1 MNIQLQGNIQKIV
14 RQICSKKFHRHSSQN
29 SIKNIR
35 NQSSISGKSENET
48 DQNMMKSKKK
58 SRQIIAKPDFDKILD
73 TNCHKE
79 IVKNL
84 VDRLV
89 VPNEES
95 ASKMLDDL
103 NNLKVKS
110 DENPLNTSHS
120 ELLNLAALEFPNYSH
135 PVIENLTE
143 PKTLFDNCDLL
154 REKLKNLQKV
164 RSFDE
169 ISKIMNGSRTNET
182 GQTTSEKSYYLLGP
196 FAELEQ
202 ALIHYTIDYL
212 TEQAGFSLISVPDI
226 LDPEIIEA
234 CGFKTTGKR
243 TNVFNL
249 DPNYYEAKT
258 LSGTAEMGFGSF
270 FANKALGF
278 QSEGCAGFAAV
289 SR

>member
-1 MNIQLQGNIQKIV
+1 MNIQLQGNIQRIV
-14 RQICSKKFHRHSSQN
+14 RQTCSKKFQRHSSQN
-29 SIKNIR
+29 SIKNVR

-73 TNCHKE
+73 PNCHKE

-103 NNLKVKS
+103 KKLKVKS
-110 DENPLNTSHS
+110 DENPSNTSHS
-120 ELLNLAALEFPNYSH
+120 EMLNLGALEFPNYSH
-135 PVIENLTE
+135 PAIKNLTE

-164 RSFDE
+164 RSFDD

-196 FAELEQ
+196 VAELEQ

-234 CGFKTTGKR
+234 CGFKTSGKR

-270 FANKALGF
+270 FANKKLGF
-278 QSEGCAGFAAV
+278 SSEGCAGFAAV